1 MKRGSPV
8 IIDTNVLLVAN
19 EQHPSV
25 SFDCVMACIEALDRV
40 RTHGLVVIDD
50 GYEILLEYTRRT
62 APNTGNQVGD
72 AFLKWLYQNAGNP
85 QHVVCVH
92 IERHAERGYVEF
104 PEDENL
110 IEFDLA
116 DRKFV
121 AVAIAHPNCPP
132 ILQDT
137 DSKWTE
143 WANQLLVHGIEVS
156 FLCPA
161 DVQRFIKRKR
171 SRGA

>member
-92 IERHAERGYVEF
+92 IERRLRLHTLIVPQSCRTRTQNGRNGLINCWSMALKSAFFVRPMFRGSSSG
-104 PEDENL
+104 N
-110 IEFDLA
+110 DLA
-116 DRKFV
+116 ELNRV
-121 AVAIAHPNCPP
+121 RIGC
-132 ILQDT
+132 
-137 DSKWTE
+137 TE
-143 WANQLLVHGIEVS
+143 
-156 FLCPA
+156 
-161 DVQRFIKRKR
+161 
-171 SRGA
+171 